1 MSANATATV
10 TLSLIDKVTGPIK
23 RLGARLS
30 GLGKKLGL
38 DRIGKQAA
46 SVGRGFQSLAV
57 GIGRSTGRLA
67 AFTALAGGVGG
78 GTIAALFGMAKGT
91 ATLGKEI
98 ERLSQVAGVTPDIFQ
113 RWAFAAKTV
122 GIEQD
127 KIADILKD
135 VGDKVGDYLQNDG
148 GPLKDFFDNV
158 AKKAGVTKKSF
169 KGLSSSEALQLYVR
183 SLEKANLSQSEMT
196 FYMEA
201 IANDAT
207 LLLPLLRGNAAEL
220 KRLGIVAGKT
230 GNILG
235 QSALDA
241 SGKFLENLQA
251 LMARISGLRNYI
263 AVQLIPTFDSF
274 VVKLTELYDANV
286 DLIRLKVGEWLTTIR
301 KFMRDLL
308 DPASDLRKSIAGIAS
323 RFAEFGD
330 KVKPFVD
337 FIGGPMNAALA
348 ALALWIA
355 GPIIGGVL
363 SLTAAF
369 VKLGAVILATPF
381 GWIALAIGAVVAAVY
396 VLYQKW
402 DEFVAYFTSAWG
414 RIKEA
419 FDKGFV
425 QGITAV
431 LEEFNP
437 VVLIAK
443 GINAVFEYF
452 TGIDLI
458 AQGKALMESLFEG
471 IRSMD
476 FVQALVSTV
485 SGWWAAYEAWWNSFS
500 GNVRGA
506 GAAIVT
512 ALWDGLKSKWEEMV
526 AWVRS
531 AIAELMS
538 YLPEA
543 IQTRLG
549 FNVSGTV
556 APAANAATNAVNAGT
571 AVGAMF
577 NAPAN
582 SNAPGGSSG
591 SGGPQIV
598 AGDTNTT
605 TSVNATINVTAKTD
619 ANPGDIGA
627 AVRRELDGVAK
638 RAAAVN
644 GSRLND

>member
-38 DRIGKQAA
+38 DRVGKQAA

-135 VGDKVGDYLQNDG
+135 VGDKVGDYLQNEG

-183 SLEKANLSQSEMT
+183 SLEKANLSQAEMT

-201 IANDAT
+201 LANDAT
-207 LLLPLLRGNAAEL
+207 LLLPLLRGNASEL

-286 DLIRLKVGEWLTTIR
+286 DLIRLKVGEWLTKIR
-301 KFMRDLL
+301 KFMKDLL
-308 DPASDLRKSIAGIAS
+308 DPASDLRKSITGIAS
-323 RFAEFGD
+323 GFAEFGD

-337 FIGGPMNAALA
+337 FIGGPLNAALA

-381 GWIALAIGAVVAAVY
+381 GWIALAIGAVIAAVY

-402 DEFVAYFTSAWG
+402 DEFVAFFAAAWG
-414 RIKEA
+414 RVEEA
-419 FDKGFV
+419 FDKNFLL
-425 QGITAV
+425 GIGQA

-437 VVLIAK
+437 VILIAK
-443 GINAVFEYF
+443 GINAVIEYF

-458 AQGKALMESLFEG
+458 AQGKALVESLLEG

-476 FVQALVSTV
+476 FVQELVATV
-485 SGWWAAYEAWWNSFS
+485 
-500 GNVRGA
+500 A

-543 IQTRLG
+543 IQARLG
-549 FNVSGTV
+549 FNVSATV
-556 APAANAATNAVNAGT
+556 NPITGVANAATDAVKPAAEAAQRATEAG
-571 AVGAMF
+571 ARMGAMF
-577 NAPAN
+577 NVPAN
-582 SNAPGGSSG
+582 DNASGASSG
-591 SGGPQIV
+591 SGEPQII

-605 TSVNATINVTAKTD
+605 TNVNATINVTAKTD

-638 RAAAVN
+638 RVAAGN
-644 GSRLND
+644 GSNLND